1 MAAGGMV
8 CPHCGED
15 QVFEATEKVSVLL
28 SFDGWRVGSIGA
40 QVPKDLTF
48 ACIGC
53 GGWVGLDYKNR
64 LIHRKSQPVPIFDDD
79 VKGILEFAKK
89 QEGGEVALESTLH
102 TLAEKNYRGLSFL
115 TTWKKLISII
125 LEQRP

>member
-8 CPHCGED
+8 CPHCKED
-15 QVFEATEKVSVLL
+15 QVFEAIETVPVLL
-28 SFDGWRVGSIGA
+28 SFDAWRVGSIGA

-64 LIHRKSQPVPIFDDD
+64 LILRKSQPVPIFDDT
-79 VKGILEFAKK
+79 VKGILEFARE
-89 QEGGEVALESTLH
+89 QESGEVVRESTLH
-102 TLAEKNYRGLSFL
+102 ALADKNYRGLTFL
-115 TTWKKLISII
+115 TTWQKLISII